1 MTAALRVVVETD
13 RDPPVVDPDCKAR
26 CRASSGART
35 RCPIAMSHL
44 LSTTCGAKEVSMG
57 NRRSIGS
64 ERWQRRERDRQRLR
78 AGG

>member
-1 MTAALRVVVETD
+1 
-13 RDPPVVDPDCKAR
+13 
-26 CRASSGART
+26 
-35 RCPIAMSHL
+35 MSHL